1 MFVPTIE
8 QISNLIKVREI
19 LTQFDSE
26 FKENLDT
33 EDEIENSLNNM
44 IDLIKEGFESV
55 LMIMKERL

>member
-33 EDEIENSLNNM
+33 EDEIDNSLNNM